1 MFSKMRI
8 TLIAIIIAALTICGW
23 TAYAATSSSSATSTT
38 ILGKLTTLTEDTIT
52 LHTDTGDQTVPLA
65 TSVWVY
71 LNDEKA
77 QLRDLHTGDEIDVIL
92 NNKKQAAYVKGASAT
107 AISSGATPSV
117 SPVPSESP
125 TPVAVPVPSSSA
137 APSSSAEPTS
147 SPTKVGNKPAASPPT
162 NRSNL
167 KDVDISVD
175 GQHFNFH
182 LKQTKGAHGS
192 QYDLS
197 IQSPHAGRIHL
208 TGSQAQA
215 WISKLLGS
223 IDLSAPDAREIVSQQ
238 LAKQYN
244 LEASKLNVHL
254 NVHANDQ
261 EDDKEVE
268 KKHDKDDD
276 KKPQKDKNNDKKPGN
291 NNKND

>member
-1 MFSKMRI
+1 MHKRMKI
-8 TLIAIIIAALTICGW
+8 TIIAIGMATLMLCGW
-23 TAYAATSSSSATSTT
+23 TAYAATSSSVATSTA
-38 ILGKLTTLTEDTIT
+38 IQGKLSALTADSIT

-65 TSVWVY
+65 SSVWVY

-77 QLRDLHTGDEIDVIL
+77 QLSDLKTGSAIEVIL
-92 NNKKQAAYVKGASAT
+92 NNKKQAAYVKGSSESSIATESAQ
-107 AISSGATPSV
+107 PV

-125 TPVAVPVPSSSA
+125 VPDLA
-137 APSSSAEPTS
+137 APSPTVGPTA
-147 SPTKVGNKPAASPPT
+147 SPTKVENKPEASSSGS
-162 NRSNL
+162 RSDL

-182 LKQTKGAHGS
+182 LKQTKGAQGS

-223 IDLSAPDAREIVSQQ
+223 VDLSAPGAQETVSQQ

-244 LEASKLNVHL
+244 LEAGKLNVHL
-254 NVHANDQ
+254 NVHS
-261 EDDKEVE
+261 DDKEN
-268 KKHDKDDD
+268 DKENN
-276 KKPQKDKNNDKKPGN
+276 KKPQKEKSNDKKSGS
-291 NNKND
+291 NNKHD

>member
-1 MFSKMRI
+1 MFKRKKI
-8 TLIAIIIAALTICGW
+8 TIMAIAIATLMLCGW
-23 TAYAATSSSSATSTT
+23 TAYAATSSSETTSPS
-38 ILGKLTTLTEDTIT
+38 IQGKLTVLTADSIT

-65 TSVWVY
+65 SSVWVY

-77 QLRDLHTGDEIDVIL
+77 QLNDLKTGSEIEVIL
-92 NNKKQAAYVKGASAT
+92 NNKKQAAYVKGSSESA
-107 AISSGATPSV
+107 IATESAQPV

-125 TPVAVPVPSSSA
+125 IPVPVPDLA
-137 APSSSAEPTS
+137 APSSTVGPTTT
-147 SPTKVGNKPAASPPT
+147 PTKVENKPESSPSGS
-162 NRSNL
+162 RSDL

-182 LKQTKGAHGS
+182 LKQTKGAQGS

-208 TGSQAQA
+208 TGTQAQA

-223 IDLSAPDAREIVSQQ
+223 VDLSAPGARETVSQQ

-244 LEASKLNVHL
+244 LEAGKLNVHL
-254 NVHANDQ
+254 NVHSDDQ
-261 EDDKEVE
+261 EDDKED
-268 KKHDKDDD
+268 DKENN
-276 KKPQKDKNNDKKPGN
+276 KKPQKEKSNDKKPGN
-291 NNKND
+291 NNKHD